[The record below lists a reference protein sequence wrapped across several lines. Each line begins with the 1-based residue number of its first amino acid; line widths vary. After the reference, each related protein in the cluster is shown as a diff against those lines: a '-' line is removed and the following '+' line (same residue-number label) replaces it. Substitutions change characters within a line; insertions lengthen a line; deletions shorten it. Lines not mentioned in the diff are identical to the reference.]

1 MTARLPPDKL
11 HDLLTLIEQ
20 WVHKKWCKPKEL
32 QSLVGKLNH
41 ASSVV
46 VPGRTFL
53 RRLFNLLRDSQHGRR
68 FIRLNSEARLDLKWW
83 SEFLPSWNGVCF
95 FDLPDWAQLPDFQL
109 ATDASGSKGF
119 GAYNNGQWFNCAWL
133 PSQRAL
139 GIAYKELFPIVLACH
154 IWGPVWGRQRIEFLC
169 DNQSVVH
176 ILRSGSSKDDK
187 IMHLIREL
195 FLLTAKFNF
204 RVSATHIPGK
214 TNAIADALSRFNLQE
229 FRRLAPQ
236 ANQSPVDIPHSVQVR
251 LTCNL

>member
-1 MTARLPPDKL
+1 MTARLPLDKL
-11 HDLLTLIEQ
+11 HELMALITQ
-20 WVHKKWCKPKEL
+20 WVNKKWCKPKEL

-41 ASSVV
+41 ASLVV

-53 RRLFNLLRDSQHGRR
+53 RRLFNLLRESQRHRR
-68 FIRLNSEARLDLKWW
+68 FIRLNNEARLDLKWW

-95 FDLPDWAQLPDFQL
+95 FDLPDWAPVPDFQL

-119 GAYNNGQWFNCAWL
+119 GAYNNGQWFNGAWL
-133 PSQRAL
+133 SAQCAR
-139 GIAYKELFPIVLACH
+139 GIAYKELYPIVLACH
-154 IWGPVWGRQRIEFLC
+154 LWGPLWCRQRIEFLC
-169 DNQSVVH
+169 DNQSVVC

-195 FLLTAKFNF
+195 FLLSARFNF
-204 RVSATHIPGK
+204 RISATHIPGK

-229 FRRLAPQ
+229 FRRLAPH
-236 ANQSPVDIPHSVQVR
+236 ANQSPVEIPDSVQAR